1 MWTSSKNQK
10 KIPKAGE
17 EGPGVGELKVNVCGA
32 RGRRK
37 DLRRQKRNEDC
48 TAKGYCDEHFSVV

>member
-10 KIPKAGE
+10 KIPRAGE
-17 EGPGVGELKVNVCGA
+17 EGPGVGELKVSVCGA

-37 DLRRQKRNEDC
+37 DLRRQKRNQDC
-48 TAKGYCDEHFSVV
+48 TAKGLL